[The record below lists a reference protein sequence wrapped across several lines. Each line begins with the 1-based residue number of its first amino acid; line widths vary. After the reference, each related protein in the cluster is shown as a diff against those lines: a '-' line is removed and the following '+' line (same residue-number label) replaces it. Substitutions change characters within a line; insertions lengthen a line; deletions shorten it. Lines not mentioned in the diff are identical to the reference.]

1 MTIWPAIQIVYN
13 RRIIVNFIAGIYN
26 FPAMKRH
33 SILALVAILVI
44 SIPAVSFAQDKTVK
58 KVIEIGQTDNRTM
71 EHADFLANVIGGRH
85 VGSAALTEA
94 ELWVKEQF
102 ESWGLEVLVQEA
114 MEAQVG
120 FNRGPWF
127 GRMLSEDGT
136 SLHFCTPSYTAGTKG
151 KQAGHVVIEPK
162 TKAELER
169 MKGLL
174 KGAWV
179 LLEAESDGMALDG
192 SARADSVRT
201 EAVAK
206 NEEIARQNMEIRA
219 YNSEHRDAPKP
230 YVEMKKITAPFYRE
244 MVEAGVLGFIRS
256 AKVPIK
262 AMSDRAN
269 YKDITMETLPK
280 VCDIMLDEDQFKT
293 IYHKVERKD
302 IFQLEFDIR
311 NHFYRGPVKNHNII
325 GILRGS
331 KYPKEYVMA
340 GGHLDS
346 YDAGTGAV
354 DDGNGT
360 SVTMEAARLL
370 AAAGAKPK
378 RTILFCIWT
387 GEEMGLVGSRFFVEN
402 KTVPLDKISNYINR
416 DGGPLCATSVNV
428 PEAMY
433 DDYVKI
439 CKPLE
444 DLNPDFPFTVNKR
457 RGRPQPRPTR
467 AGGSDHAY
475 FAINGVPT
483 ISFRETDPKGYNF
496 QYGEIWHTER
506 DIYNKLIPEY
516 MEHSAIVTAVTLY
529 GIANLDHLLSR
540 DGLYRE

>member
-1 MTIWPAIQIVYN
+1 M
-13 RRIIVNFIAGIYN
+13 RRY
-26 FPAMKRH
+26 
-33 SILALVAILVI
+33 SILLLVAVLAIGA
-44 SIPAVSFAQDKTVK
+44 PAGSFAQDKTVK
-58 KVIEIGQTDNRTM
+58 KIIEIGQTDNRTM

-102 ESWGLEVLVQEA
+102 ESWGLEVMVQEA

-136 SLHFCTPSYTAGTKG
+136 YLHFCTPSYTAGTKG
-151 KQAGHVVIEPK
+151 KQVGHVVIEPK
-162 TKAELER
+162 SKAEFER
-169 MKGLL
+169 MKGTF

-192 SARADSVRT
+192 SARADSLRT
-201 EAVAK
+201 VALEK
-206 NEEIARQNMEIRA
+206 NEEIVRQNMEIRA
-219 YNSEHRDAPKP
+219 YNAEHRDAPKP
-230 YVEMKKITAPFYRE
+230 FVEQKKITAAFYRE
-244 MVEAGVLGFIRS
+244 MVDAGVLGFIRS

-269 YKDITMETLPK
+269 YKSITMETLPK
-280 VCDIMLDEDQFKT
+280 VCDIMLDEQQFKT
-293 IYHKVERKD
+293 IYAKAQRREE
-302 IFQLEFDIR
+302 FQLEFDIR

-331 KYPKEYVMA
+331 KYPKEYVLA

-354 DDGNGT
+354 DDGNGV

-370 AAAGAKPK
+370 ATSGAKPK
-378 RTILFCIWT
+378 RTILFCVWT

-402 KTVPLDKISNYINR
+402 KTVPMDKISNYINR

-444 DLNPDFPFTVNKR
+444 DLNPEFPFTVNKR
-457 RGRPQPRPTR
+457 KGRPQPRPTR

-516 MEHSAIVTAVTLY
+516 LEHSAIVTAVTLY
-529 GIANLDHLLSR
+529 GLANLDHLLSR
-540 DGLYRE
+540 EGLYREDK